1 MNPGKAVVNS
11 EVLPAPAGSE
21 MNTLMGMGLLGLLL
35 SLLAGLVLGGLFLFS
50 IRLQVEYVMK
60 KGGRLWVV
68 PACLYARLALMAV
81 ILILVAVLLPGEK
94 VAGAMLAGAV
104 GVFIARIC
112 VSRQVRRQDATEPKQ
127 EEDR

>member
-1 MNPGKAVVNS
+1 MNS
-11 EVLPAPAGSE
+11 
-21 MNTLMGMGLLGLLL
+21 LMGMGLPGWVL
-35 SLLAGLVLGGLFLFS
+35 SLLAGLVLGGLFFFS

-81 ILILVAVLLPGEK
+81 ILVLVAVLLPREK

-104 GVFIARIC
+104 GVFIARLC
-112 VSRQVRRQDATEPKQ
+112 VSRQVRRRDEPGPEQ
-127 EEDR
+127 EEHR